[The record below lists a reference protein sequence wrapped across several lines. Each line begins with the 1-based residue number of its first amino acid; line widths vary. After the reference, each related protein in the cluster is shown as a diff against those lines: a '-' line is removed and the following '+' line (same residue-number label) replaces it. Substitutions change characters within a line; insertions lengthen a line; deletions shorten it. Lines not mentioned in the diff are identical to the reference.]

1 MVQAH
6 PPLFKQILR
15 QLEEEQQGIG
25 TQAAEAV
32 CADGLMH
39 TEVGAQL
46 DEMWGF
52 EPELIQMLRL
62 HHAGAEGGHFSFLI
76 GIADIIGQAIF
87 PFPKQRQSALT
98 RVFES
103 GSVDELATLLPQ
115 TFYEHDLLTPEQF
128 LRLGRMISPVV
139 KNLTAERSKA
149 I

>member
-1 MVQAH
+1 MPA
-6 PPLFKQILR
+6 LR
-15 QLEEEQQGIG
+15 G
-25 TQAAEAV
+25 
-32 CADGLMH
+32 
-39 TEVGAQL
+39 
-46 DEMWGF
+46 
-52 EPELIQMLRL
+52 
-62 HHAGAEGGHFSFLI
+62 
-76 GIADIIGQAIF
+76 AIF

-103 GSVDELATLLPQ
+103 GSVDELAALLPQ